1 MLSFSY
7 FKKLKLV
14 ELLSLLVLT
23 ASFFSSFI
31 GTTILGY
38 VFIIPV
44 LMLKYKNLKINI
56 IQAVAIIFTILYF
69 LFVSFY
75 ADDFIVITKNFRF
88 WLGVI
93 LYIIYFKAYFDT
105 KITTMTFF
113 RIVVFSVFLETL
125 IINTIIP
132 APIFYN
138 GHPHATLFVFYY
150 RPLSFGANAS
160 MSSVALVCLFYLASK
175 YGSQTPTKTD
185 KILLLAATLLFFS
198 GTGLAAYLLL
208 IVLKNIFEKKVN
220 SKRNLF
226 IISASLF
233 FFLFL
238 ILVMANLDF
247 DTVQKFSLQYYF
259 LLYDF
264 KVDQINE
271 LLNFDTTSNYLLG
284 NQLTDILENT
294 TGDFG
299 WLGFLSA
306 MGLLGV
312 ILYFFILMSFHKGNF
327 LLNPIIFI
335 LLIGTFHYPAAMSG
349 AGQMIMAFLLTKS
362 YNKNYA

>member
-1 MLSFSY
+1 
-7 FKKLKLV
+7 
-14 ELLSLLVLT
+14 
-23 ASFFSSFI
+23 
-31 GTTILGY
+31 
-38 VFIIPV
+38 
-44 LMLKYKNLKINI
+44 
-56 IQAVAIIFTILYF
+56 
-69 LFVSFY
+69 
-75 ADDFIVITKNFRF
+75 
-88 WLGVI
+88 
-93 LYIIYFKAYFDT
+93 
-105 KITTMTFF
+105 MTFF

-138 GHPHATLFVFYY
+138 GHPHASLFVFYF

-160 MSSVALVCLFYLASK
+160 MSSVALVCLYYLASK
-175 YGSQTPTKTD
+175 YGSQFPTKTD

-208 IVLKNIFEKKVN
+208 ILLKNVLEKKIN
-220 SKRNLF
+220 SRRNIF
-226 IISASLF
+226 IIAGALF

-238 ILVMANLDF
+238 IFVMANLDF

-259 LLYDF
+259 LLYEF

-271 LLNFDTTSNYLLG
+271 LLNFDTTSKFLLG
-284 NQLTDILENT
+284 NQLSDVLENT

-306 MGLLGV
+306 MGLLGI
-312 ILYFFILMSFHKGNF
+312 ILYFFILISFYKGNIF
-327 LLNPIIFI
+327 LNPIIFI
-335 LLIGTFHYPAAMSG
+335 LLIATFHYPAVMSG
-349 AGQMIMAFLLTKS
+349 AGQMIMAFLLAKS